1 MNTEVIL
8 VIDMVKGF
16 FQDNFPLYYG
26 DKVRES
32 IPSVVDFLKTHP
44 EFPIIYPCDHHA
56 EDDKEFQM
64 FPPHCVEGT
73 EETELIDE
81 LRPFP
86 GIILPKTRFNAL
98 YQTGLED
105 ILQKLGVDT
114 VTIMGVC
121 TDTCVFFT
129 AAGLRDRD
137 YTVRVPAHGVSSFS
151 SPEVQLFALKQM
163 ETILGVKI
171 I

>member
-8 VIDMVKGF
+8 IIDMIKGF
-16 FQDNFPLYYG
+16 FRENFPLYCG
-26 DKVRES
+26 DKAREI
-32 IPSVVDFLKTHP
+32 IPYVVDFLKTYP

-56 EDDKEFQM
+56 PDDKEFQM
-64 FPPHCVEGT
+64 LPPHCIEGT
-73 EETELIDE
+73 EETELIEE

-86 GIILPKTRFNAL
+86 GIVLPKTRFNAL
-98 YQTGLED
+98 YQTGLAD

-121 TDTCVFFT
+121 TDTGVFFT

-137 YTVRVPAHGVSSFS
+137 YTVRVPVQGVASFS
-151 SPEVQLFALKQM
+151 SPEVQHFALKQM